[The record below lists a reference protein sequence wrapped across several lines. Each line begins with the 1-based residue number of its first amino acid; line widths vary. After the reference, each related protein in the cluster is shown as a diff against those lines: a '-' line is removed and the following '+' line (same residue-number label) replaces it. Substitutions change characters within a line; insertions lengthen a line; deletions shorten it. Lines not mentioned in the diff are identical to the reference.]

1 MRACAKPMA
10 KRGIRTI
17 AVASGKGGAGK
28 TSVALSLG
36 WLLAESGQRVCL
48 VDVDMGLAN
57 VDVLLGITPTH
68 TLDELFTT
76 DLRAEAALCPVRPG
90 LDVISGG
97 SGTAVL
103 ADLTREQVRRFL
115 KKINTLTSYDILLLD
130 NSPGIHRQVVSF
142 CLAAREQ
149 ILVVNPEPSSLV
161 DGYALLKVLRQNGLQ
176 RPPYLLLNRVA
187 PGFKANV
194 LMERFGGVCRKHL
207 HLAVLA
213 LGVVPDDPR
222 FRDAAARQML
232 PVMLSASTPARD
244 ALARAARLLA
254 RRTDLN
260 VLYTAPES
268 FWKTSMVNML
278 QGLSLEGR
286 DSEPGLHPGHPA
298 GTKGKAAQRPLEAI
312 LQDLK
317 RGVGELERHA
327 PLPPETVKVHGKTV
341 REIGTRMLAVAAS
354 CSGQLSAGT
363 SQPVV
368 GLVCP
373 DQALRRVLQDVLQ
386 DRGYLP
392 VVVNGAGHVGPQPE
406 VLLCS
411 ATRADETAVQI
422 TPELAGI
429 PLVWL
434 SQYSQSPPSWA
445 AAASCCEV
453 LQKPFTLEE
462 IDAALRRARSCGIF
476 RSNGAPSAAGDE
488 RQDVRFPEGESP
500 KYAGCSAPAS
510 R

>member
-1 MRACAKPMA
+1 MA

-57 VDVLLGITPTH
+57 VDVLMGITPTH

-76 DLRAEAALCPVRPG
+76 DLAPQAALCPVRPG

-103 ADLTREQVRRFL
+103 ADLTREQLRRFL
-115 KKINTLTSYDILLLD
+115 KKIHTLTNYDILLLD

-149 ILVVNPEPSSLV
+149 ILVINPEPSSLV

-187 PGFKANV
+187 PGFKAKV

-207 HLAVLA
+207 QLAVLA

-232 PVMLSASTPARD
+232 PMLLSASTPARD
-244 ALARAARLLA
+244 ALAKAARLLA

-260 VLYTAPES
+260 VLYSAPEV
-268 FWKTSMVNML
+268 FWKTSLVSML
-278 QGLSLEGR
+278 QGLSLDETGYEADPVLR
-286 DSEPGLHPGHPA
+286 LSA
-298 GTKGKAAQRPLEAI
+298 GKNEKTAQRPLEAI
-312 LQDLK
+312 LQDLE
-317 RGVGELERHA
+317 RGVRELERYA
-327 PLPPETVKVHGKTV
+327 PLPPESAKDLGKQVHG
-341 REIGTRMLAVAAS
+341 IGTRLLAVAAS
-354 CSGQLSAGT
+354 PSGQPSAGA
-363 SQPVV
+363 SQGVV
-368 GLVCP
+368 GIICP
-373 DQALRRVLQDVLQ
+373 DQSLRRLLQDVLQ
-386 DRGYLP
+386 DRGYRP
-392 VVVNGAGHVGPQPE
+392 VVVNGTRNVGPQPE

-411 ATRADETAVQI
+411 ATRADGAAAQI
-422 TPELAGI
+422 APELAGI

-434 SQYSQSPPSWA
+434 SQYAQSPPAWV

-462 IDAALRRARSCGIF
+462 IDAALRRARSC
-476 RSNGAPSAAGDE
+476 RSSSFIGAVPSAWADME
-488 RQDVRFPEGESP
+488 DAKFPEGQRP
-500 KYAGCSAPAS
+500 KNAGCAAPAS